1 MNRNI
6 SISAYILAAIAC
18 ASCSSTK
25 KAAEAAETDSY
36 GAPEAAVKIAPAPAA
51 KTDTVVS
58 GGKTLN
64 LPKQD
69 NWFARFVTGGQ
80 KDIEMDSSKISQ
92 LTMVGSLKQEDA
104 TAIYNIESGR
114 SGFSAMYQ
122 SAWTHLLFAD
132 VTRKSFST
140 SVQQYIADFEAKKL
154 DRKDAS
160 SYKIYGEY
168 PVKIQWGTIPGM
180 MSGYA
185 DTNVQFGYEFKNKSP
200 YFSVTVWKT
209 ANAMEQNGTSEVPE
223 SNTIHFYMT
232 KSQASQMADLLS
244 DEKIADALAPYM
256 QKAAED
262 KAPAAD
268 TY

>member
-6 SISAYILAAIAC
+6 SISAYVLAAIAC
-18 ASCSSTK
+18 ASCSSAK

-36 GAPEAAVKIAPAPAA
+36 GAPEAAVKIASAA
-51 KTDTVVS
+51 AANTDTVVS
-58 GGKTLN
+58 GGRTLN

-80 KDIEMDSSKISQ
+80 KDIEMDSSKIFQ
-92 LTMVGSLKQEDA
+92 LTMVGSLRQEDA
-104 TAIYNIESGR
+104 EAIYNIESGY

-132 VTRKSFST
+132 VTRKAFSS
-140 SVQQYIADFEAKKL
+140 SVQQYLADFEAKKL
-154 DRKDAS
+154 DREDTS
-160 SYKIYGEY
+160 SYKTYGEY

-185 DTNVQFGYEFKNKSP
+185 DTNVQFGYEFKNRSP

-209 ANAMEQNGTSEVPE
+209 ANAMEQDGTSEVPE

-256 QKAAED
+256 QKTAED
-262 KAPAAD
+262 KTPAAD